1 MADLNNQEKFNQIFS
16 LFLGLLLVL
25 IIYNIINTNRIIVIE
40 NIS

>member
-1 MADLNNQEKFNQIFS
+1 MADLNNQEKFNKILS
-16 LFLGLLLVL
+16 LFLGVLLII

>member
-16 LFLGLLLVL
+16 FFLGVLLV
-25 IIYNIINTNRIIVIE
+25 IVIYNIININRIIVIE